1 MRREA
6 ALSLGKIGIK
16 AESAVDELLYLLN
29 DKKPD
34 VRWRATEALG
44 NIGLNNPEI
53 LSSLKAMVKDKC
65 DYVCESADNA
75 IDKITEGH

>member
-1 MRREA
+1 
-6 ALSLGKIGIK
+6 
-16 AESAVDELLYLLN
+16 LN

-53 LSSLKAMVKDKC
+53 LSGLQTMIKDEC

-75 IDKITEGH
+75 IDKITEGY